1 VLNHFDEFFEQHVKP
16 RTDLELKDTR
26 REPFPLAPC
35 LWILKASNV
44 ILDNCAN
51 RHVYASSE
59 HLASLLAHEDDD
71 VALGALGVLASA
83 TRRPPGTRSSNRF
96 RADAK
101 MRARL
106 AALCAGL
113 HDGAGKGGD
122 DDGAKESSRRGASGQ
137 SAASSATVFGV
148 KIGEHDL
155 ESGNA
160 CDVHFE
166 FYSEGD
172 GATRLIAEDVRA
184 GSPMETASALATAHG
199 VPDDLKFTLYARVR
213 LAKLA
218 ATMRGASTATQI
230 RLCAFCVLLQS
241 ELTGDGGGD
250 EQVLQFVREPSPE
263 FVAELLRILRLEG
276 EGGCPP
282 AVVGLAL
289 RVLAALAG
297 DRSHQGGV
305 ITAMRAGGQPQV
317 FAALVNS
324 AVQRLTQAPSPP
336 FGKRVGESSLPAL
349 EIESINAEADAPVP
363 LAEAL
368 VALLG
373 TLVISHGGCQT
384 LRDVSLAARAAAA
397 AEEQEPEAPA
407 HRVAR
412 GARARDFHGL
422 RQRGGGG
429 VPGTRRVGPGG
440 RQALAG
446 DKGRAR

>member
-1 VLNHFDEFFEQHVKP
+1 MNHFDEFFEQHVKP

-172 GATRLIAEDVRA
+172 GSTRLIAEDVRA

-218 ATMRGASTATQI
+218 ATMRGA
-230 RLCAFCVLLQS
+230 
-241 ELTGDGGGD
+241 
-250 EQVLQFVREPSPE
+250 
-263 FVAELLRILRLEG
+263 
-276 EGGCPP
+276 
-282 AVVGLAL
+282 
-289 RVLAALAG
+289 
-297 DRSHQGGV
+297 
-305 ITAMRAGGQPQV
+305 
-317 FAALVNS
+317 
-324 AVQRLTQAPSPP
+324 
-336 FGKRVGESSLPAL
+336 
-349 EIESINAEADAPVP
+349 
-363 LAEAL
+363 
-368 VALLG
+368 
-373 TLVISHGGCQT
+373 
-384 LRDVSLAARAAAA
+384 
-397 AEEQEPEAPA
+397 
-407 HRVAR
+407 
-412 GARARDFHGL
+412 
-422 RQRGGGG
+422 
-429 VPGTRRVGPGG
+429 
-440 RQALAG
+440 
-446 DKGRAR
+446 